1 MSAAERPIALLRDAR
16 PGDGVALARIYNH
29 YVEDTIITFEE
40 QVVDAAEMDRRVHAL
55 QAAQMPWIVAELAG
69 ELVGYAYAAKWR
81 ERAAYRSS
89 RESSVY
95 LDRALAARGLGS
107 QLYAELLERLR
118 LARVH
123 AVIGGIS
130 LPNAASVA
138 LHEKFGFEKVAHF
151 PQVGFKCGRW
161 VDVGYWQKLL

>member
-1 MSAAERPIALLRDAR
+1 MNGAGGSSASVRDAR
-16 PGDGVALARIYNH
+16 AGDGAALARIYNP
-29 YVEDTIITFEE
+29 YIEGTIITFEE
-40 QVVDAAEMDRRVHAL
+40 ERVDAAEMDRRVHAL
-55 QAAQMPWIVAELAG
+55 QSAGMPWIVAELEG

-95 LDRALAARGLGS
+95 LDPARAARGLGS
-107 QLYAELLERLR
+107 QLYADLLERLR
-118 LARVH
+118 VERVH